1 MEDIYN
7 QFKDFKAFEVVFL
20 DQDNKPQKLFCT
32 VKSIETSTIIIDA
45 NNKDNENVFAELG
58 DDLKL
63 HIYTENGV
71 YSASSKVLRA
81 DKGILNT
88 EYEIAYPT
96 NSKHSQRR
104 EYFRADLGIEFK
116 MNVLVNEQTKENFVI
131 ESKTRNICGKGMS
144 FIFDKDIEN
153 YDAINIELFF
163 NEKSISTKTKLVYSK
178 QVVQGNHP
186 KFILAFTFTN
196 ISNKDID
203 FIVKKCFLHQ
213 LELRRKNKDS

>member
-32 VKSIETSTIIIDA
+32 VKSIETTSIIIDA
-45 NNKDNENVFAELG
+45 NNKDNENIFAQIG

-63 HIYTENGV
+63 HIYTESGV

-104 EYFRADLGIEFK
+104 EYFRADLDVTFK
-116 MNVLVNEQTKENFVI
+116 MNILINEQTKENFLI
-131 ESKTRNICGKGMS
+131 DAKTRNICGKGMS
-144 FIFDKDIEN
+144 FIYDQDIEK
-153 YDAINIELFF
+153 YDDIDIELFF
-163 NEKSISTKTKLVYSK
+163 NEKSINSKARLVYSR
-178 QVVQGNHP
+178 QIVQGNHP
-186 KFILAFTFTN
+186 KFILAFTFST
-196 ISNKDID
+196 ISTKDID

-213 LELRRKNKDS
+213 LELRRKNKE

>member
-1 MEDIYN
+1 MDDIYN

-20 DQDNKPQKLFCT
+20 DSDNKPQKFFCT
-32 VKSIETSTIIIDA
+32 VKSIETTSIIIDS
-45 NNKDNENVFAELG
+45 NNKENNDIIAKLG

-71 YSASSKVLRA
+71 YSASSKVLRV

-104 EYFRADLGIEFK
+104 EYFRADLNIEFN
-116 MNVLVNEQTKENFVI
+116 MNVLFDEVTKKSI
-131 ESKTRNICGKGMS
+131 LIKDKTRNICGKGMS
-144 FIFDKDIEN
+144 FIYDSDIDN
-153 YDAINIELFF
+153 YDSINVEMFF
-163 NEKSISTKTKLVYSK
+163 NEKSIETKAKLVYSR
-178 QVVQGNHP
+178 QVVHGNHP
-186 KFILAFTFTN
+186 KFILAFTFTS
-196 ISNKDID
+196 IDTKDID

-213 LELRRKNKDS
+213 LELRRKNKE